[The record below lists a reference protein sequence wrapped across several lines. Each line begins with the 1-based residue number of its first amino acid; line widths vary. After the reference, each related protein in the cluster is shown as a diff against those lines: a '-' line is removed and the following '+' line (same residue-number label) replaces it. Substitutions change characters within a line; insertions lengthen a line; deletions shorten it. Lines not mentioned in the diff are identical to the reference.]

1 MADDVH
7 AIINELA
14 PTYPYSYSVV
24 HDMNGQLASGYAP
37 QPPCSAATFTSF
49 VTCLTTHC
57 TGATTEAQAA
67 ACIAANCSTEF
78 FDLSDDCLGCYR
90 TAGFDFSNIVTRFVI
105 VILSIQ

>member
-24 HDMNGQLASGYAP
+24 HDKNGQLTSGYAP

-49 VTCLTTHC
+49 VT
-57 TGATTEAQAA
+57 
-67 ACIAANCSTEF
+67 
-78 FDLSDDCLGCYR
+78 
-90 TAGFDFSNIVTRFVI
+90 
-105 VILSIQ
+105 